1 MPKTLKNNEK
11 IDKRKIVLLARNKL
25 NSIENIISKALTD
38 NEISPEDLTTIMNEE
53 RNYRELNESIR
64 MIKSQRSDIKRNRL
78 MEDDKRKGIDKIIRQ
93 NERINE

>member
-1 MPKTLKNNEK
+1 MRKQTKEK
-11 IDKRKIVLLARNKL
+11 LFYQQEI

-78 MEDDKRKGIDKIIRQ
+78 MGDDKRKGIDKIIRQ

>member
-1 MPKTLKNNEK
+1 
-11 IDKRKIVLLARNKL
+11 
-25 NSIENIISKALTD
+25 
-38 NEISPEDLTTIMNEE
+38 MNEE

-78 MEDDKRKGIDKIIRQ
+78 MGDDKRKGIDKIIRQ

>member
-1 MPKTLKNNEK
+1 MPKTFKNNEK

-78 MEDDKRKGIDKIIRQ
+78 MGDDKRKGIDKIIRQ